1 MTLKTRNRLFSKV
14 CSSRTVLLLLIAG
27 LGLTVFS
34 NWTLISETSLAV
46 PPAFPR
52 SGKVIYVKKDG
63 TGNGKSWE
71 KALGDL
77 QAALEI
83 AKKNDQIWVAEGVYH
98 PTYDGDRN
106 ISFALVESVALLGGF
121 AGTETSSEE
130 RDAEKYPTVLSGEI
144 GTADTIDDSY
154 TVVYAENISR
164 LTVVD
169 GFIIRGGRADGLE
182 AEISK
187 NTCGAAWFN
196 YNASPTI
203 RNCRFENNTARE
215 GGAIYNLA
223 GDKGNSSPLIA
234 NCVFVG
240 NQADLD
246 GGCIFNN
253 GDGGICKPRI
263 ENCKFEKNTATYG
276 SGMMNRARHGMTF
289 VQVRQCE
296 FYKNKALVK
305 GGVIYNHR
313 DKTGICTTNVQDCI
327 FEGNFT
333 TVGSDMDQNSPIGPD
348 IVGNE

>member
-1 MTLKTRNRLFSKV
+1 MTLKTRKRLFSKA
-14 CSSRTVLLLLIAG
+14 CSYRTVLFLLIAG
-27 LGLTVFS
+27 SGLILFS
-34 NWTLISETSLAV
+34 NWTVISETSLSV
-46 PPAFPR
+46 SPASPR

-106 ISFALVESVALLGGF
+106 ISFTLAESVALLGGF
-121 AGTETSSEE
+121 GGTETSSEE
-130 RDAEKYPTVLSGEI
+130 RDTEKHPTVLSGEI
-144 GTADTIDDSY
+144 GSADTIDDSY
-154 TVVYAENISR
+154 TVIYAENISA

-169 GFIIRGGRADGLE
+169 GFIIRGGRSDGLE

-333 TVGSDMDQNSPIGPD
+333 TVGSDLDQNSPGGPD